1 MNNQKVIAGLTDL
14 LTAAQNLLSGANT
27 SGDEKMIRIYSNMVK
42 ELQNEIEK
50 RK

>member
-14 LTAAQNLLSGANT
+14 LTAAQSLLSGANT
-27 SGDEKMIRIYSNMVK
+27 SGDEKMIRIYTNMVK